1 MNLITRILSLFFGN
15 IVSAKATLKAYK
27 ANSRRQEAIRQ
38 REKGYLTQHTSA
50 DLAHAYA
57 VIDEYEARNKCI

>member
-1 MNLITRILSLFFGN
+1 MWLTKLLSAFFGPAT
-15 IVSAKATLKAYK
+15 SSKATLKAYK

-38 REKGYLTQHTSA
+38 REAGYLAQHTPA

-57 VIDEYEARNKCI
+57 VIDDYEARNKRI